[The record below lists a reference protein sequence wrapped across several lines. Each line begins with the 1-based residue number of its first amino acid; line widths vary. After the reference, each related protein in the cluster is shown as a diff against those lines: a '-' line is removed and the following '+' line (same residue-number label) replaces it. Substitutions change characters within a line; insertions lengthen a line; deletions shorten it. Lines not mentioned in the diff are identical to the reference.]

1 MSESTSTAI
10 DEILIVDDTTANLEL
25 LTDILTQA
33 GYKIRP
39 ASSGELAL
47 RSVKAK
53 IPALILLDIK
63 MPGMD
68 GLEVCRQLKAAE
80 KTRIIP
86 VIFISVLE
94 DERSKIKGF
103 QAGAVDYLTK
113 PFYPE
118 EILARVKMHLS
129 INRLQLKLERHNE
142 QLLKEIAER
151 EQAKEELRESEEKYR
166 LLFETVIHGIQAID
180 SSGKIVSANSA
191 CHMMLGYKNG
201 ELVGRSLFEFIPDSY
216 QQKKMSDNIQ
226 ILLKKQLKP
235 KPWFGKIKKKNGE
248 IFNGQIDWNY
258 KRNKNGEVIGFI
270 FVFSDITERKKLE
283 KELIKSQKLEATSI
297 LAGGIAHDFNNL
309 LAVITGNIDMAMD
322 DLGMNHRNAD
332 DLKEAFKA
340 CMKAQDLTK
349 KFITFSSGGTPVRR
363 KSSIKELL
371 TESDE
376 VVFSG
381 TDCPTELSFG
391 ENLWQVEVDK
401 GQMSQV
407 FKNVLLNAKES
418 MKEGGTVQIRAENIS
433 SLIDEDIVAETKADR
448 RFVKIDI
455 TDQGTGI
462 SDQIMYNIFDPYF
475 STKDRG
481 AQKGMGLGLTVA
493 SSIIKQHNGHMVIKS
508 EENVGTSVYIY
519 LPGLN

>member
-1 MSESTSTAI
+1 
-10 DEILIVDDTTANLEL
+10 
-25 LTDILTQA
+25 
-33 GYKIRP
+33 
-39 ASSGELAL
+39 
-47 RSVKAK
+47 
-53 IPALILLDIK
+53 
-63 MPGMD
+63 
-68 GLEVCRQLKAAE
+68 
-80 KTRIIP
+80 
-86 VIFISVLE
+86 
-94 DERSKIKGF
+94 
-103 QAGAVDYLTK
+103 
-113 PFYPE
+113 
-118 EILARVKMHLS
+118 
-129 INRLQLKLERHNE
+129 
-142 QLLKEIAER
+142 
-151 EQAKEELRESEEKYR
+151 
-166 LLFETVIHGIQAID
+166 
-180 SSGKIVSANSA
+180 
-191 CHMMLGYKNG
+191 
-201 ELVGRSLFEFIPDSY
+201 
-216 QQKKMSDNIQ
+216 MSDNIQ

-376 VVFSG
+376 AVFSG

>member
-25 LTDILTQA
+25 LTDILTRA

-80 KTRIIP
+80 KTRTIP

-118 EILARVKMHLS
+118 EILVRVKTHLS
-129 INRLQLKLERHNE
+129 INRLQLKLERQNE

-235 KPWFGKIKKKNGE
+235 KPWFGKIKKKNGD
-248 IFNGQIDWNY
+248 IFDGQTDWNY
-258 KRNKNGEVIGFI
+258 KRNK
-270 FVFSDITERKKLE
+270 T
-283 KELIKSQKLEATSI
+283 
-297 LAGGIAHDFNNL
+297 
-309 LAVITGNIDMAMD
+309 
-322 DLGMNHRNAD
+322 
-332 DLKEAFKA
+332 
-340 CMKAQDLTK
+340 
-349 KFITFSSGGTPVRR
+349 VR
-363 KSSIKELL
+363 
-371 TESDE
+371 
-376 VVFSG
+376 
-381 TDCPTELSFG
+381 
-391 ENLWQVEVDK
+391 
-401 GQMSQV
+401 
-407 FKNVLLNAKES
+407 
-418 MKEGGTVQIRAENIS
+418 
-433 SLIDEDIVAETKADR
+433 
-448 RFVKIDI
+448 
-455 TDQGTGI
+455 
-462 SDQIMYNIFDPYF
+462 
-475 STKDRG
+475 
-481 AQKGMGLGLTVA
+481 
-493 SSIIKQHNGHMVIKS
+493 
-508 EENVGTSVYIY
+508 
-519 LPGLN
+519 